1 MLDLQFICDNL
12 ELITKNCADRNV
24 AIDLSRLL
32 ELRDK
37 RIELIQ
43 QADQTRHA
51 QKELSAA
58 IPKMADPTEKQ
69 KLVAE
74 GRTLREKIATF
85 ETQQQEVEAALREIQ
100 AQVPNLTHPDAPVG
114 PDETFSKVIRTW
126 GTPRAFDFKV
136 RDHVELAE
144 ICDLIDFQAG
154 TKVAGHGFYFLKNE
168 AVLLELALV
177 QFAIQKL
184 VAKGFTPYVT
194 PDLARHEVLEGTGY
208 NPRGNETQIYSINGT
223 DLSLVATAEIPLGGS
238 LKDEILDIEQLP
250 IRMAGLS
257 HCFRTEAG
265 AHGRAS
271 RGIYRVHQ
279 FTKVEMFA
287 FTAPDLTASNA
298 MHEEIVAIEEEVFQ
312 QLGIP
317 YQVLDTCSGD
327 LGAPAYRKYD
337 LEAWMPGRNTFGE
350 VTSASNCTDFQSRR
364 LGIRC
369 RLPEKKGTQHV
380 HTLNGT
386 CVAISRALI
395 AVLENYQ
402 LADGG
407 IEIPEI
413 LRPWVGKHHIAPR
426 RAAIV

>member
-12 ELITKNCADRNV
+12 DLITKNCADRNV
-24 AIDLSRLL
+24 EIDLSQLL
-32 ELRDK
+32 ALRDK
-37 RIELIQ
+37 RAELIQ
-43 QADQTRHA
+43 STDHARHS

-58 IPKMADPTEKQ
+58 IPKVSDPAEKQ
-69 KLVAE
+69 KLVSE
-74 GRTLREKIATF
+74 GRSLREKIAAF
-85 ETQQQEVEAALREIQ
+85 EAEQQAVEESLRQIQ

-114 PDETFSKVIRTW
+114 PDESFSRTIRTW
-126 GTPRAFDFKV
+126 GEPKVFDFKV
-136 RDHVELAE
+136 RDHVELSE
-144 ICDLIDFQAG
+144 ICDLIDFHAG

-184 VAKGFTPYVT
+184 VSKGFTPYIT
-194 PDLARHEVLEGTGY
+194 PDLARQEVLEGTGY
-208 NPRGNETQIYSINGT
+208 NPRGNETQIYSITGT

-238 LKDEILDIEQLP
+238 LKDEILDLEKLP

-287 FTAPDLTASNA
+287 FTAPDLAASNA

-327 LGAPAYRKYD
+327 LGAPAYRKFD
-337 LEAWMPGRNTFGE
+337 LEAWMPGRNVYGE
-350 VTSASNCTDFQSRR
+350 VTSA
-364 LGIRC
+364 
-369 RLPEKKGTQHV
+369 
-380 HTLNGT
+380 
-386 CVAISRALI
+386 
-395 AVLENYQ
+395 
-402 LADGG
+402 
-407 IEIPEI
+407 
-413 LRPWVGKHHIAPR
+413 
-426 RAAIV
+426 